1 MIVSPDFVVY
11 LFFIMILGII
21 GREGMRILQGGWKST
36 TWSRRAL
43 SSSHDDAMKE
53 HQRHRERR
61 QRKSNAF

>member
-1 MIVSPDFVVY
+1 M
-11 LFFIMILGII
+11 
-21 GREGMRILQGGWKST
+21 REDGSKLT

-61 QRKSNAF
+61 QRKSNACRDSHQHEIKLSGKENEMQ